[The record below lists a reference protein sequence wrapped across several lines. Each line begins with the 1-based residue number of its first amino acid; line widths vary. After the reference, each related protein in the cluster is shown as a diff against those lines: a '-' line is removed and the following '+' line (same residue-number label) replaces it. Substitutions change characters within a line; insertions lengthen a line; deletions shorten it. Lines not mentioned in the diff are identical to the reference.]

1 MGLGTFV
8 WAEDIYFLRAKCFL
22 INLVEI
28 WFFTTYLVILC
39 SRFNK
44 MKQREVS
51 RRRFVV
57 NTICVLLSLI
67 FFLRF
72 YILGLFDV
80 NGLFSLIFVWS
91 SQIFDGTIL
100 LLLQP
105 LLISFSPFPFFFLLN
120 APKILRRGIFSFGF
134 EILLFAS

>member
-28 WFFTTYLVILC
+28 WFFTTIVMILC

-91 SQIFDGTIL
+91 SQIFDGTIVATFTNFVL
-100 LLLQP
+100 PIP
-105 LLISFSPFPFFFLLN
+105 LLFSFECSKNFTERHFFF
-120 APKILRRGIFSFGF
+120 
-134 EILLFAS
+134 